1 MLSVKMNNSND
12 AYWRRRPRTVLL
24 IVGLFLTL
32 IICETGV
39 RLLSKVD
46 ADGNVT
52 FLSRRLKPFQPPVER
67 LRALLEKSP
76 PHDPH
81 LGWAPRPSS
90 ESEDGMYRYD
100 TNGIRVDKEEVVY
113 SMVPP
118 AGVRRIAL
126 FGDSFTHGDG
136 VAFESSWG
144 KRLEDILREQE
155 PVEVLNFG
163 FGGYGTDQA
172 FLRWKLA
179 GKALSPNVVVL
190 GFQPENMGR
199 NLNLIRILFYW
210 ETGVPFS
217 KPRFVIHGDRLRLV
231 NSPTIPPDQ
240 LPGVVE
246 DLVNWDLRQYEHFFD
261 ESDYTPRI
269 WSASRFLSVTFELL
283 SRLSRDRKAEE
294 RNHYRAS
301 SPGGELILRIVA
313 AFAADVESTGAEFW
327 IIHLPRRDDLR
338 DLQTEGQR
346 LAYEGILHQMKSK
359 YNVIDPVEALLT
371 EAQESSV
378 DSLFISPTDGH
389 YSELGNQVVAQVA
402 SGSLS
407 SK

>member
-1 MLSVKMNNSND
+1 
-12 AYWRRRPRTVLL
+12 
-24 IVGLFLTL
+24 
-32 IICETGV
+32 
-39 RLLSKVD
+39 
-46 ADGNVT
+46 
-52 FLSRRLKPFQPPVER
+52 
-67 LRALLEKSP
+67 
-76 PHDPH
+76 
-81 LGWAPRPSS
+81 
-90 ESEDGMYRYD
+90 MYRYD
-100 TNGIRVDKEEVVY
+100 SNGIRVDEEAVAY

-118 AGVRRIAL
+118 AGLRRIAL

-144 KRLEDILREQE
+144 KRLEDTLGEQE
-155 PVEVLNFG
+155 PAEVLNFG

-179 GKALSPNVVVL
+179 RKALSPNVVVL

-199 NLNLIRILFYW
+199 NLNLIRILYFW
-210 ETGVPFS
+210 KTGIPFS
-217 KPRFVIHGDRLRLV
+217 KPRFVIQGDRLRLV
-231 NSPTIPPDQ
+231 NSPTIPPDE
-240 LPGVVE
+240 LPDVVG
-246 DLVNWDLRQYEHFFD
+246 DLANWDLRQYEHFYD

-269 WSASRFLSVTFELL
+269 WSASRFLSVTYESL
-283 SRLSRDRKAEE
+283 SRLSRNREAEE
-294 RNHYRAS
+294 RDSYGAS

-313 AFAADVESTGAEFW
+313 AFSAAVESTGAEFW

-346 LAYEGILHQMKSK
+346 LVYEGILRQMKSK
-359 YNVIDPVEALLT
+359 YNVIDPLEALLT
-371 EAQESSV
+371 EARESSV

-402 SGSLS
+402 SESLS